1 MPTSGPVNLDT
12 GPCPLFPALLETAV
26 DTGPPTGEFSDKP
39 SVKVDIDENIQCE
52 SVETLFFP
60 LKHNG

>member
-1 MPTSGPVNLDT
+1 MIPSGPVNLDM
-12 GPCPLFPALLETAV
+12 GPRPPFPALLETV
-26 DTGPPTGEFSDKP
+26 DTEPPTGEFSDKT

-52 SVETLFFP
+52 SVETRFFP